1 VSLQVEAQELESQGK
16 LQEALCK
23 YKSCL
28 QCFEWIHNYE
38 NNPRVKEMYRNRLE
52 EILIQAEN
60 VKTQI
65 EGRKNAPQAAA
76 PPGGA
81 APATMIRPQ
90 AGQPVQPGQAGQAGQ
105 PEQGSQDSQTG
116 QAPVDE
122 EMAKLMANLGS
133 AILSEKP
140 NVPWSNIA
148 GLAPA
153 NEALQET
160 VIIPTKFP
168 NLFEG
173 KIEPWHGILMYGPPG
188 TGKSYLAK
196 ACATEAA
203 GTFFSITASDL
214 MSKWQGESEKTVR
227 ALFELARAKAPSIIF
242 LDEVDSLC
250 GSRGESGESDSA
262 RRIKTEFL
270 TQMDGVGKNK
280 DNLLVLGA
288 TNTPWDLD
296 SAIRRRFE
304 KRIYIPLP
312 DADGRLHMLKI
323 HLGDTPH
330 HCPMQILRQLLK
342 KQRTLVGLICKF
354 CAAKHFTARCGVAH
368 EPNFSSVLR
377 R

>member
-1 VSLQVEAQELESQGK
+1 
-16 LQEALCK
+16 
-23 YKSCL
+23 
-28 QCFEWIHNYE
+28 
-38 NNPRVKEMYRNRLE
+38 
-52 EILIQAEN
+52 
-60 VKTQI
+60 
-65 EGRKNAPQAAA
+65 
-76 PPGGA
+76 
-81 APATMIRPQ
+81 
-90 AGQPVQPGQAGQAGQ
+90 
-105 PEQGSQDSQTG
+105 
-116 QAPVDE
+116 
-122 EMAKLMANLGS
+122 
-133 AILSEKP
+133 
-140 NVPWSNIA
+140 
-148 GLAPA
+148 
-153 NEALQET
+153 
-160 VIIPTKFP
+160 
-168 NLFEG
+168 
-173 KIEPWHGILMYGPPG
+173 MYGPPG

-227 ALFELARAKAPSIIF
+227 ALFEMARAKAPSIIF

-330 HCPMQILRQLLK
+330 ALSHADLAAIAEKAENFSGADMQILCREALYGPVRRCTRAKFFKRVAKVGKDGVSREYWTPCSPGAAGGVEMAMMSIVDGKELLPPEVSLDDFENAME
-342 KQRTLVGLICKF
+342 QVRPSVCLDDLVEHEKF
-354 CAAKHFTARCGVAH
+354 TREFGMQA
-368 EPNFSSVLR
+368 
-377 R
+377 